1 MTPEWFGAQTGMT
14 DMTAPLATLAFLV
27 TLWVVSLV
35 LADLLNNGLGKV
47 SAALKGRSPL
57 ATAPSIRP
65 VAVRVSQRS
74 RQQRALRAQPRLR
87 AAA

>member
-1 MTPEWFGAQTGMT
+1 MTRNWFGAETGMT
-14 DMTAPLATLAFLV
+14 VMTAPLATLAFLV
-27 TLWVVSLV
+27 TLWVVNWV

-47 SAALKGRSPL
+47 IAALKGRSQL

>member
-1 MTPEWFGAQTGMT
+1 
-14 DMTAPLATLAFLV
+14 MTAALATLAFLIV
-27 TLWVVSLV
+27 LWVVNFV
-35 LADLLNNGLGKV
+35 LADLLSNGFGKII
-47 SAALKGRSPL
+47 AALKGQPVL

>member
-1 MTPEWFGAQTGMT
+1 
-14 DMTAPLATLAFLV
+14 MTAPLATLAFLV
-27 TLWVVSLV
+27 TLWVVNLV
-35 LADLLNNGLGKV
+35 VADLLDQGLGKV
-47 SAALKGRSPL
+47 IAALKGRSQL

-74 RQQRALRAQPRLR
+74 RPQRALRAQPQLQPTLR

>member
-1 MTPEWFGAQTGMT
+1 
-14 DMTAPLATLAFLV
+14 MTAPLATLAFLI
-27 TLWVVSLV
+27 TLWVVNLV
-35 LADLLNNGLGKV
+35 LADLLSNGLGKII
-47 SAALKGRSPL
+47 AALKGQSLL

-74 RQQRALRAQPRLR
+74 RPQRALRAQPQFEPTLR